1 MIHAGTPVL
10 REDGT
15 QGITTTPTYRNAN
28 TVSVMWQGGQ
38 YPVLEQEEDLTPVP
52 EPVQLEG
59 VEPMEP
65 AVQHYLLVEVVATGK
80 GAMVIAELDDEDYAM
95 AVSEAM
101 NADPMQPGRRYFYTE
116 KP

>member
-15 QGITTTPTYRNAN
+15 QGITTAPTRRN
-28 TVSVMWQGGQ
+28 TSTISVMWQGGQ

-59 VEPMEP
+59 TQPMDPE
-65 AVQHYLLVEVVATGK
+65 VRHYLLVEVCATGK

-95 AVSEAM
+95 AASEAL
-101 NADPMQPGRRYFYTE
+101 NADPVQPGRRYFYTE